1 MSMKLVD
8 TSAWIEFLRR
18 KGDPKIK
25 HAVARL
31 LAADHAAYTCPVRFE
46 LLSGVKPGEAADL
59 QQVLVLAQNFPFEAD
74 DWTAAAQ
81 LERQLR
87 GKGLT
92 IPRNDLF
99 VAVVA
104 KRTGLTVVCRDAH
117 FDVLRKI
124 AGDTLKVEQV

>member
-46 LLSGVKPGEAADL
+46 LLSGVKPGEEADL
-59 QQVLVLAQNFPFEAD
+59 QQVLVLAQNFPFEAG

>member
-8 TSAWIEFLRR
+8 TLAWIEFLRR

-46 LLSGVKPGEAADL
+46 LLSGVKPGEEADL
-59 QQVLVLAQNFPFEAD
+59 QQVLVLAQNFPFEVG

>member
-1 MSMKLVD
+1 MKLVD

-18 KGDPKIK
+18 KGDPKVK

-46 LLSGVKPGEAADL
+46 LLSGVKAGEEADL
-59 QQVLVLAQNFPFEAD
+59 RQVLALAQNFPFEAD

-104 KRTGLTVVCRDAH
+104 RRTGLTLMCRDTH
-117 FDVLRKI
+117 FDALHKM